1 MRVLKTSKAQQSQAP
16 EACGVV
22 TRTTRAAAVPSDRTL
37 RRLGSR
43 LPPRQS
49 VLRELALKLGEL
61 AAGVALGLGTYGLAR
76 AAVALWGLW

>member
-37 RRLGSR
+37 RRLGVADAIGIG
-43 LPPRQS
+43 LL
-49 VLRELALKLGEL
+49 VWALLRCAVGAYELG
-61 AAGVALGLGTYGLAR
+61 
-76 AAVALWGLW
+76 ALWGLW